1 MPRRD
6 RGLASGLLGFA
17 AIIVIVALLYTL
29 FDPAVTDLI
38 SSVSGQTSNSEAQAV
53 IDDREKIWDNILV
66 YGVFL
71 AGLFIIAK
79 GVVEARRP
87 G

>member
-17 AIIVIVALLYTL
+17 AIIIIVALLFTL

-38 SSVSGQTSNSEAQAV
+38 SMTSDQTSNSEAQAV
-53 IDDREKIWDNILV
+53 IDERAAIWENVLF
-66 YGVFL
+66 YGLFL

-79 GVVEARRP
+79 AVVESRRP